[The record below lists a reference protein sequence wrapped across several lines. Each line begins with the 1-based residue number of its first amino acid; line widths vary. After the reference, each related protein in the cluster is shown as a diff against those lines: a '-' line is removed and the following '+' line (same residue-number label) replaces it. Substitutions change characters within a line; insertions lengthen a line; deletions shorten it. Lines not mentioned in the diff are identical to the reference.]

1 MEDGRVGRLQQV
13 ELDDGQGPGRGFGAG
28 DADVDA
34 FLEQA
39 RELLLGVWERGV
51 EDLVEDGLIVFAF
64 LMSLHHAGDVG
75 CEVLLG
81 G

>member
-1 MEDGRVGRLQQV
+1 M

-28 DADVDA
+28 DADVDT

-39 RELLLGVWERGV
+39 RELLLGVRQRGV
-51 EDLVEDGLIVFAF
+51 ENLVEDGLVVFAF
-64 LMSLHHAGDVG
+64 LVSLHHAGDVG